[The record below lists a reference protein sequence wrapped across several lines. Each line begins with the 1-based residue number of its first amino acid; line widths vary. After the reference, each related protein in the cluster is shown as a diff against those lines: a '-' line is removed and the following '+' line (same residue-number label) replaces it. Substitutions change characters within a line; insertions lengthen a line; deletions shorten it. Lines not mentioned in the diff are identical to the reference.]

1 MLITDEAAL
10 ILDIGTTTLKACLV
24 NPAGVF
30 LASTSTTWSCTTAP
44 GIAGGLN
51 CRPDTLF
58 AQMMDLA
65 EGLVRAH
72 KEVAVRAVVISTQ
85 RLGFVLLDKQ
95 GEVLAGLPNIDRR
108 AVQEAADIA
117 NTEKETQYPMI
128 GRWQGAQHLKARLL
142 WFKRHCPDL
151 YSSISRAVSIGG
163 YFEGR
168 LTDGTMHWEPTTACE
183 SAMLNVRSLEFLEDE
198 TEKWVFGRR
207 AMPGQIIGGVNDRI
221 AACLG
226 IATGTPVICGGG
238 DTQFGVL
245 GAGGICEGDTVIVAG
260 SSAPVNTVLSTATL
274 DPAFRTVTNPHVVSE
289 QWVMEANAMMT
300 GTTFQWVKD
309 LLFDGNEA
317 DPYRR
322 LNEAATRRLS
332 EEADLPEIALYAGA
346 SMADA
351 RKGNAYAEGRLS
363 FSMRDLNAGRITR
376 DTVALSAFES
386 TAYAIL
392 GNIGLLASIVGM
404 PKRVIIGGGEAR
416 LPLLLELLA
425 GLLPVP
431 IYRAHGDDMTCL
443 GAAMLAW
450 HGIGRY
456 ESVKDAARA
465 MSGIEKVPCPMLPH
479 REELMMRKEK
489 WIQQMKEIRSKRK

>member
-1 MLITDEAAL
+1 MSMLITDDAAL

-24 NPAGVF
+24 NPEGAF
-30 LASTSTTWSCTTAP
+30 LASTGTTWSCTAAP

-51 CRPDTLF
+51 CRPDALF
-58 AQMMDLA
+58 EQMMDLA
-65 EGLVRAH
+65 ESLVRAY
-72 KEVAVRAVVISTQ
+72 KGAVVRAVAVSTQ
-85 RLGFVLLDKQ
+85 RLGFVLLDQQ

-108 AVQEAADIA
+108 AVREAADIPE
-117 NTEKETQYPMI
+117 TEKENLYPMT

-151 YSSISRAVSIGG
+151 YSSISRIVSIGG

-168 LTDGTMHWEPTTACE
+168 LTDGTVRWEPTTACE
-183 SAMLNVRSLEFLEDE
+183 SAMFNVCSLAFLEDE
-198 TEKWVFGRR
+198 AEKRLFGRR
-207 AMPGQIIGGVNDRI
+207 ATPGQIIGGVNDGI
-221 AACLG
+221 AARLG
-226 IATGTPVICGGG
+226 IAAGTPVICGGG
-238 DTQFGVL
+238 DTQLGVL
-245 GAGGICEGDTVIVAG
+245 GAGGIREGDTVIVAG
-260 SSAPVNTVLSTATL
+260 SSAPVNTVLSAAAI
-274 DPAFRTVTNPHVVSE
+274 DPACRTVTNPHVVPRR
-289 QWVMEANAMMT
+289 WVMEANAMMT
-300 GTTFQWVKD
+300 GTTFQWAKD

-322 LNEAATRRLS
+322 LNEAAMRRLH
-332 EEADLPEIALYAGA
+332 EEGALPDIALFAGA

-376 DTVALSAFES
+376 DAVALSAFES

-392 GNIGLLASIVGM
+392 GNTGLLASIVGM
-404 PKRVIIGGGEAR
+404 PKRVIIGGGETR
-416 LPLLLELLA
+416 LPLLLEMLA

-456 ESVKDAARA
+456 ESVEEAAGA
-465 MSGIEKVPCPMLPH
+465 MSGLEKVTCPALPH
-479 REELMMRKEK
+479 REELMRRKEK
-489 WIQQMKEIRSKRK
+489 WIQQMEEIRS